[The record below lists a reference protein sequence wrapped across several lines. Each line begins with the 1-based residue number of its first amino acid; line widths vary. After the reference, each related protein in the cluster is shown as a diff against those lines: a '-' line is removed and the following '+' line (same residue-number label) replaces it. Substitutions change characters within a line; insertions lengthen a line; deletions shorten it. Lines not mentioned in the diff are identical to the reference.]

1 MVNLPMLIARV
12 TIALGA
18 GALAPLLAMPE
29 GVDMAPSNAAVAE
42 CYRYE
47 FTLPEQAQPGQS
59 FAERYFAKAPAEL
72 TPSVVAMIPIVEGE
86 EKGEPEAQGEQQ
98 TDALPQNPAPRATV
112 PASSVDAT
120 LPDAASSTRAAIGE
134 GNTPSYAKERVPV
147 AVYPIKFPYTPRQ
160 KFGLF
165 VRDVYD
171 PFNFMAEGFNALWE
185 QSQGTPHAYGGGMA
199 GYGKR
204 LGAIVGTDI
213 VGEFTGTFLFPSILH
228 TDPRYFRMARG
239 SPQRRFFYA
248 LSRQLI
254 VKSDSG
260 DDTFN
265 AAKLLSGIATT
276 TISNSYYPD
285 RDRSF
290 PGIVRHTLI
299 NMGFDALNDT
309 FREFWPDIAH
319 GLHIPAFVIRRTAD
333 PAFLDPMDTAPV
345 STPQPAM
352 PKSTGPKS
360 PPALPNGNNPPSTN
374 PAAVPEN
381 LQAPQ

>member
-1 MVNLPMLIARV
+1 MANVSMLITRLTV
-12 TIALGA
+12 ALGV
-18 GALAPLLAMPE
+18 GALAPLLAMPQALHIE
-29 GVDMAPSNAAVAE
+29 PSNDVVSTS
-42 CYRYE
+42 YRCGIAM
-47 FTLPEQAQPGQS
+47 PEQPSQFFS
-59 FAERYFAKAPAEL
+59 ECYFAKVSSQL
-72 TPSVVAMIPIVEGE
+72 TWSVVAWNPTVDNE
-86 EKGEPEAQGEQQ
+86 ELDEPGAQSETQSG
-98 TDALPQNPAPRATV
+98 APPQNPAPQGAV
-112 PASSVDAT
+112 PANSVDT
-120 LPDAASSTRAAIGE
+120 PLPDAASSTRAAIDH
-134 GNTPSYAKERVPV
+134 GNAPSDRKERVPV
-147 AVYPIKFPYTPRQ
+147 AVYPIKFPYTPKQ

-165 VRDVYD
+165 VRDIYD

-185 QSQGTPHAYGGGMA
+185 QSQGTPHAYGGGAA

-276 TISNSYYPD
+276 TVSNSYYPN

-290 PGIVRHTLI
+290 PGIVKHTLI
-299 NMGFDALNDT
+299 NMGFDALNDS

-333 PAFLDPMDTAPV
+333 PAFIDPMDKAPM
-345 STPQPAM
+345 STPRPESLKSTE
-352 PKSTGPKS
+352 PKSS
-360 PPALPNGNNPPSTN
+360 PVVPNGEHPSSAN
-374 PAAVPEN
+374 PAVVPEN

>member
-1 MVNLPMLIARV
+1 MANVSMLITRLTV
-12 TIALGA
+12 ALGV
-18 GALAPLLAMPE
+18 GALAPLLAMPQALHIE
-29 GVDMAPSNAAVAE
+29 PSNDVVSTS
-42 CYRYE
+42 YRCGIAM
-47 FTLPEQAQPGQS
+47 PEQPGQ
-59 FAERYFAKAPAEL
+59 FFLECDFAKASPQL
-72 TPSVVAMIPIVEGE
+72 TWSVVAWNPTADKE
-86 EKGEPEAQGEQQ
+86 ESDEAGAQSEAQTG
-98 TDALPQNPAPRATV
+98 APPQNSAPQGTV
-112 PASSVDAT
+112 PANSVDT
-120 LPDAASSTRAAIGE
+120 PLPDAASSTRAAIDHGD
-134 GNTPSYAKERVPV
+134 TPAERKERVPV
-147 AVYPIKFPYTPRQ
+147 AVYPIKFPYTPEQ

-165 VRDVYD
+165 VRDIYD

-185 QSQGTPHAYGGGMA
+185 QSQGTPHAYGGGAA

-276 TISNSYYPD
+276 TVSNSYYPN

-290 PGIVRHTLI
+290 PGIVKHTLI
-299 NMGFDALNDT
+299 NMGFDALNDS

-333 PAFLDPMDTAPV
+333 PAFIDPMDKAPM
-345 STPQPAM
+345 STPPDP
-352 PKSTGPKS
+352 PKSTQPKS
-360 PPALPNGNNPPSTN
+360 SPVAPNGDHPSNVN
-374 PAAVPEN
+374 PAILPQN

>member
-1 MVNLPMLIARV
+1 MVNVPMLIARV

-18 GALAPLLAMPE
+18 GALAPLLAMPQS
-29 GVDMAPSNAAVAE
+29 VDTAPSNAGVAE
-42 CYRYE
+42 VYRYE
-47 FTLPEQAQPGQS
+47 FTLPEQVQPGQS
-59 FAERYFAKAPAEL
+59 FAERYFVKAPREL
-72 TPSVVAMIPIVEGE
+72 TASVAAMIPIVDGE
-86 EKGEPEAQGEQQ
+86 EKGESDAPGEQQ
-98 TDALPQNPAPRATV
+98 TDALPQNRRPQLTV
-112 PASSVDAT
+112 PANSLDMP
-120 LPDAASSTRAAIGE
+120 LPDAPSSGRAAVDQGS
-134 GNTPSYAKERVPV
+134 TPSYAKERVPV

-185 QSQGTPHAYGGGMA
+185 QTHGTPRAYGGGMA

-239 SPQRRFFYA
+239 SPPRRFLYA

-276 TISNSYYPD
+276 TVSNSYYPD

-333 PAFLDPMDTAPV
+333 PAFLDPMDRAPV
-345 STPQPAM
+345 STPQPAT
-352 PKSTGPKS
+352 PKSTEPKS
-360 PPALPNGNNPPSTN
+360 SPAFPNGNNPPSTN
-374 PAAVPEN
+374 PAAGPEN